1 MKGESS
7 VPDYGMTKALS
18 ARAQSTYR
26 KGPSKRGCEFNTRID
41 TSGCHGRR
49 PNESMVIQIAK
60 LEPWPAG
67 YSDWWIG
74 SVTLEAARDA
84 GHSSG

>member
-18 ARAQSTYR
+18 AQVPRAPIAKAPLREGVSSTQE
-26 KGPSKRGCEFNTRID
+26 STRA
-41 TSGCHGRR
+41 GVMAEGQ
-49 PNESMVIQIAK
+49 MVIQIAK